1 MFEKKYKISSA
12 GQELDPEETFADTYS
27 GHESMEVPISPS
39 VFRFFGLIVIGGLIL
54 LGLSALN
61 LQVVQ
66 GQRYLEL
73 ALKNSALPY
82 AVSPP
87 RGIIYDRN
95 GDVVVRNNP
104 SFDLVVVSRELEKS
118 KIPDIALTLGQIMN
132 INFKELEQDLNKGKN
147 ESVFFLRKD
156 IGKQSAIKIENL
168 KVRGIYTVVNAV
180 RDYIYGEKMSHL
192 IGYISKVSSEDL
204 REDLY
209 YRTTDIVGRLGIE
222 DTYEEYL
229 RGDHGAV
236 QFEKEFGSYVFEQ
249 PTIGDS
255 LVLNVDA
262 GLQVKLYD
270 TMREMLIRNGL
281 TRGAAVIQDP
291 NTGGVLAM
299 VSFPSF
305 DNNDFVYAL
314 SEDEYNKYFEN
325 PDKPMFNR
333 IISGKYNPGSVIK
346 PLIALAALEEGVID
360 PYKSILST
368 GQITI
373 VNQFNPDIV
382 YVFHDWKPHGW
393 VDLKAALSKSSN
405 IYFYHIGGGYG
416 DIEGLGLERLRKY
429 MKFFLIDDV
438 LGIDLGPESAGFI
451 PSAEWKEET
460 FGEPWYKGD
469 TFNIS
474 IGQGDLLVTPLWLN
488 SYTAAIAN
496 GGTIY
501 KLQIVQSII
510 DEDKNV
516 IKKFEP
522 EVLTKLPFSPDSFDA
537 VKEGMREVTLTGT
550 ARSLANMSVSAAAK
564 SGTAQLGA
572 GTRRVNSF
580 FNIYAPFEDPEI
592 ALTILIEE
600 PQNPNLANG
609 VAKEVIE
616 WYFGQSKENMVE

>member
-1 MFEKKYKISSA
+1 MFNKEYKISSSR
-12 GQELDPEETFADTYS
+12 QELNPEDTFADTYS

-39 VFRFFGLIVIGGLIL
+39 VFRIFGLIVVCGLIL

-73 ALKNSALPY
+73 SLKNSALPY

-87 RGIIYDRN
+87 RGVIYDRN

-104 SFDLVVVSRELEKS
+104 SFDIVVVSRELDES
-118 KIPDIALTLGQIMN
+118 EIPEIALTLGEIMN
-132 INFKELEQDLNKGKN
+132 VNFQELEANLNKWKN
-147 ESVFFLRKD
+147 ESVFFLQKN

-168 KVRGIYTVVNAV
+168 KIKGIYTVVNAV
-180 RDYIYGEKMSHL
+180 RDYIYGEKMSHMV
-192 IGYISKVSSEDL
+192 GYVSKVSPEDL
-204 REDLY
+204 RGDSY
-209 YRTTDIVGRLGIE
+209 YRTTDIVGKLGIE

-236 QFEKEFGSYVFEQ
+236 QFEKKFGSYVFEQ
-249 PTIGDS
+249 PTIGDN

-270 TMREMLIRNGL
+270 TMQVMLLKNGL

-291 NTGGVLAM
+291 NTGGIMAM

-305 DNNDFVYAL
+305 DNNDFIESL
-314 SEDEYNKYFEN
+314 SKDEYNRYFEDQN
-325 PDKPMFNR
+325 KPMFNR
-333 IISGKYNPGSVIK
+333 IVSGRYNPGSTIK
-346 PLIALAALEEGVID
+346 PLIALAALEEGIID
-360 PYKSILST
+360 PNKIILST

-373 VNQFNPDIV
+373 ANQYNPEIV
-382 YVFHDWKPHGW
+382 YVFHDWKPLGW
-393 VDLKAALSKSSN
+393 VNMKAAIAMSSN
-405 IYFYHIGGGYG
+405 IYFYHLGGGY
-416 DIEGLGLERLRKY
+416 DDVEGLGLERIRKY

-438 LGIDLGPESAGFI
+438 LEIDLGPEAAGFI

-469 TFNIS
+469 TFNIT

-488 SYTAAIAN
+488 SFTAAIAN

-501 KLQIVQSII
+501 KPQIVQSII
-510 DEDKNV
+510 DKDKNV

-522 EVLTKLPFSPDSFDA
+522 EILTKLPFSPGSFDI
-537 VKEGMREVTLTGT
+537 VREGMHEVTLTGT

-564 SGTAQLGA
+564 SGTAQLGS
-572 GTRRVNSF
+572 GIKRVNSF
-580 FNIYAPFEDPEI
+580 FNVYAPFEDPEI
-592 ALTILIEE
+592 VITILIEE

-616 WYFGQSKENMVE
+616 WYFGQSKENMIE